1 VTQLLVS
8 DLEDARAAAVAVAAN
23 AEAVPADELLARSDA
38 VVIATDTASHAV
50 LIRQAVEAGCSI
62 FCEKPIALDLETTR
76 AVMADSAQAG
86 AVVQIGFQRR
96 FDRGYQRARAAVR
109 GGTLGRL
116 YIVRTAGH
124 DAEPPHESY
133 IPTSGG
139 IFRDLNIHDFDI
151 IRHVTGQDIVEV
163 YADGG
168 VLGHPMFETY
178 NDVDTAVAVLRLSEG
193 ALGIM
198 SGARH
203 DPRGYDIRMELFG
216 SKDSAAVGMGERMP
230 LRSLEDDGFSP
241 TNAWRTFL
249 DRFGE
254 AYRAE
259 LHAFVDVA
267 AGRAPNPC
275 SPEDALVAMRVAVA
289 CDRSLREHRPVR
301 VAEID

>member
-1 VTQLLVS
+1 
-8 DLEDARAAAVAVAAN
+8 
-23 AEAVPADELLARSDA
+23 VPADELLARSDA

-76 AVMADSAQAG
+76 AVMADIAQAG

-178 NDVDTAVAVLRLSEG
+178 NDVDTAVAVLRLSDG
-193 ALGIM
+193 ALCIL

-203 DPRGYDIRMELFG
+203 YPRGYDIRMELFG

>member
-1 VTQLLVS
+1 
-8 DLEDARAAAVAVAAN
+8 VAVAAN

-76 AVMADSAQAG
+76 AVMADIAQAG

-124 DAEPPHESY
+124 EAEPPHESY

-241 TNAWRTFL
+241 TSAWRTFL

-289 CDRSLREHRPVR
+289 CERSLREHRPVR